1 MNSNIIDLKYIK
13 NKNPVQYVPACHIIE
28 RLQENGFAGYIA
40 GGAVRDMVLQRKPN
54 DVDILTNASL
64 DEIRTIFSD
73 QKVKKVGKLF
83 PICIVN
89 GIEVSSERGEF
100 NKADFPKSDLAK
112 RDFTINAMAYDP
124 VIKKIIDP
132 FNGKGDIKKRVIRFT
147 DNPEKR
153 IKEDPVRMIRACR
166 FEAMID
172 GHISK
177 KSLKAIIA
185 AQDLLDGTVASV
197 AKERIGHEI
206 IRAMALAK
214 PSLFF
219 KALKTG
225 ELLSK
230 IFPSLDRCYN
240 LDGGPY
246 HGETVFEHCMLV
258 GDAISPKYPVLRLAG
273 FLHDAGKFDSA
284 ITKHGDSGLP
294 FLSFPGHEKY
304 TKAIIQDLTRLK
316 FSIKDIAYIK
326 SLIKSHMR
334 PLTHESKP
342 KAVRRL
348 LVMLDGY
355 NLDYKD
361 FMRMRIADK
370 KGNLLKAPYTLSE
383 IRIRLLK
390 LFAEIAGNSP
400 SRQNQLNITGEDII
414 GIFGVKPGPEI
425 GRIKQILFEKVVDDP
440 KLNNYDDLKK
450 ICLLLKIKLLK
461 TEK

>member
-1 MNSNIIDLKYIK
+1 MNSPIIDLKYIE
-13 NKNPVQYVPACHIIE
+13 NKNQVQYIPACHIIE
-28 RLQENGFAGYIA
+28 RLQKNGFAGYIA
-40 GGAVRDMVLQRKPN
+40 GGAVRDMVLKRKSN
-54 DVDILTNASL
+54 DIDILTNASL
-64 DEIRTIFSD
+64 DKIQTIFAD
-73 QKVKKVGKLF
+73 QKVKKVGRLF

-89 GIEVSSERGEF
+89 GIEVSSGRGELD
-100 NKADFPKSDLAK
+100 KADFLKSDLAK
-112 RDFTINAMAYDP
+112 RDFTMNAMAFDP
-124 VIKKIIDP
+124 VTKKIVDP

-166 FEAMID
+166 FAAMID

-185 AQDLLDGTVASV
+185 AQDLLDGGV

-206 IRAMALAK
+206 IRAMALSK
-214 PSLFF
+214 PSWFF
-219 KALKTG
+219 KALKSCD
-225 ELLSK
+225 LLTK
-230 IFPSLDRCYN
+230 IFPSLERCYN
-240 LDGGPY
+240 LDGGPH

-258 GDAISPKYPVLRLAG
+258 GDAISPKYPILRLAG
-273 FLHDAGKFDSA
+273 FLHDAGKFDAA

-294 FLSFPGHEKY
+294 FLSFPGHEKH
-304 TKAIIQDLTRLK
+304 TKAVIRDLVKLK
-316 FSIKDIAYIK
+316 FSSKDIAYIK

-334 PLTHESKP
+334 PLTHESTP

-348 LVMLDGY
+348 LAMLDDY

-370 KGNLLKAPYTLSE
+370 RGNLLKAPYTLSE

-400 SRQNQLNITGEDII
+400 SREEQLNIKGDDII
-414 GIFGVKPGPEI
+414 KILGVKPGPEI
-425 GRIKQILFEKVVDDP
+425 GRIKQILFKKIVDDP
-440 KLNNYDDLKK
+440 ELNNYDELKK